1 MKSFR
6 FAVPVEGQKIFN
18 EKFLN
23 RIFFGIIAGQRQKES
38 QSLLEGLEVSFKT
51 M

>member
-1 MKSFR
+1 MKFQV
-6 FAVPVEGQKIFN
+6 AVSVESKKIFN

-23 RIFFGIIAGQRQKES
+23 RILIGIIAGQRQKES